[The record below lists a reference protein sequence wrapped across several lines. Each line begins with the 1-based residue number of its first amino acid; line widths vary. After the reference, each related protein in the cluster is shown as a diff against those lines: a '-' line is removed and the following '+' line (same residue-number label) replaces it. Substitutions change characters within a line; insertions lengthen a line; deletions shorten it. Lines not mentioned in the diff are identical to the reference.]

1 MSTSR
6 KKAIH
11 MAQLKMIIEMHYIW
25 GSFAWNMFDFGANHK
40 KEADTSN
47 LNPKGLITY
56 DR

>member
-1 MSTSR
+1 
-6 KKAIH
+6 